1 MTTGRTELR
10 EAVDCIS
17 WWLDP
22 VNSEARRQLAQ
33 HNPELAAWLDK
44 IEALVNERLKQA
56 EAQAEGETATTT
68 G

>member
-22 VNSEARRQLAQ
+22 VNSETRRQLAQ
-33 HNPELAAWLDK
+33 HNPELAAWLDM
-44 IEALVNERLKQA
+44 IERKVNEKMKQA
-56 EAQAEGETATTT
+56 EAQAEGEKTMTTV
-68 G
+68 